1 MFKTFYLGVSKFGF
15 ISLYPFRIEN
25 PNEISI
31 LVLTPKLRLRRFEN
45 DVVLEL
51 GVKLIFF
58 VQNG

>member
-1 MFKTFYLGVSKFGF
+1 MFETFYLGVLKFGF

-31 LVLTPKLRLRRFEN
+31 LLLIPKLKLRRFGN
-45 DVVLEL
+45 GVVLEL
-51 GVKLIFF
+51 GVKLTFF